1 MKTHVRN
8 TGVYILLLMG
18 IVLLASCGNSRKN
31 KTRDVQPQDSAII
44 IEQESVVVEVDS
56 IVPDTTVNR

>member
-8 TGVYILLLMG
+8 AGVYILLLIG
-18 IVLLASCGNSRKN
+18 IVLLASCGHSRKN

-56 IVPDTTVNR
+56 IVPDTTINR